1 MSRRGDENLSYIED
15 ARFEQ
20 LFWMQVFGDH
30 ARFFIDTL
38 AAKEEE
44 DVKKALYFK
53 KEYDKWYEASKRL
66 TESNVQEQLKETKNL
81 TDQLRA
87 FKLSIIRR
95 QLEGKISINLPPT
108 FINHMVNE
116 LEEYLNVHQYLEK
129 GESPPIFHE
138 LHHHLVWL
146 LDAAGHAQGIND
158 SLDMVEHKIKMKSF
172 DFVNDFKEFYV
183 KAVELAGYLRANVES
198 FPALNRMN
206 KEVKLEI
213 ELFMVFLD
221 EIKELQLTDQLLGT
235 FSVIMADHM
244 AREECYY
251 LMKLAQSTATH
262 KPDCDPT
269 QPRIEG

>member
-1 MSRRGDENLSYIED
+1 MSFLED

-30 ARFFIDTL
+30 ARFFLDTL
-38 AAKEEE
+38 SAKEEE
-44 DVKKALYFK
+44 DVKKATYFK
-53 KEYDKWYEASKRL
+53 NEYDKWYEESKKL
-66 TESNVQEQLKETKNL
+66 TERNVQNQLQQTKKL
-81 TDQLRA
+81 TNQLRD

-95 QLEGKISINLPPT
+95 QLEGDITINLPPT

-116 LEEYLNVHQYLEK
+116 LEEYFNVLQYLEK

-158 SLDMVEHKIKMKSF
+158 SMDMVEHKIKMKSF

-183 KAVELAGYLRANVES
+183 KAVELAGYLRANVDS
-198 FPALNRMN
+198 FPALKRMN
-206 KEVKLEI
+206 EEVKLEI
-213 ELFMVFLD
+213 ELFMIFLD
-221 EIKELQLTDQLLGT
+221 EIKELELTDQVLGT

-251 LMKLAQSTATH
+251 LMKLAQSTALE

-269 QPRIEG
+269 KPRVEG

>member
-1 MSRRGDENLSYIED
+1 MGYLED
-15 ARFEQ
+15 VKFEQ

-30 ARFFIDTL
+30 ARFFLDSL
-38 AAKEEE
+38 APKETE
-44 DVKKALYFK
+44 DVKKAAFFK
-53 KEYDKWYEASKRL
+53 NEYDKWYEESVALNEKNITNQLVQTKRL
-66 TESNVQEQLKETKNL
+66 TN
-81 TDQLRA
+81 QLRE

-95 QLEGKISINLPPT
+95 QLAAGEITINLPPT

-116 LEEYLNVHQYLEK
+116 LDEYLTIHQYLEK

-158 SLDMVEHKIKMKSF
+158 SLDMVEHKIKLKSS

-183 KAVELAGYLRANVES
+183 KAVELAGYLRANMDS
-198 FPALNRMN
+198 FPALDRMN
-206 KEVKLEI
+206 EEVKLEI
-213 ELFMVFLD
+213 ELFMVFLH
-221 EIKELQLTDQLLGT
+221 EIKELQLEDKLIGS

-251 LMKLAQSTATH
+251 LMKLAQSSSTA
-262 KPDCDPT
+262 KPKCDPT
-269 QPRIEG
+269 KPRTE